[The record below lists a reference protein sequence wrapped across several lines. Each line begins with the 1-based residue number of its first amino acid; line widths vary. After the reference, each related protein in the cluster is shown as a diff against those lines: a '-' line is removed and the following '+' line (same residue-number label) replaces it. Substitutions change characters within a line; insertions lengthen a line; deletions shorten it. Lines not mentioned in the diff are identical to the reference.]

1 MPFIT
6 EEIWSNLRQKITFPQ
21 VIDSEFLMTARF
33 PVADNSFLNDKAEKQ
48 FELTMDVITALRT
61 IRAENN
67 VPPDKQGNAVII
79 PSDSDSTEV
88 LRSQL
93 KLINQ
98 FARLTETIIDQ
109 NATKPSFS
117 GSSVVRGTSVY
128 LSLEGLI
135 DIKVEIE
142 RLTKEISR
150 VSNLISGARAR
161 LENQNFISRAPEDV
175 IAKEREKLQGLEEN
189 LEKLEK
195 NLQMMQKSDAV

>member
-6 EEIWSNLRQKITFPQ
+6 EEIWSNLRQKVVFPE
-21 VIDSEFLMTARF
+21 VIDSEFIMTARF
-33 PVADNSFLNDKAEKQ
+33 PIVDTSLQNDQAEAQ
-48 FELTMDVITALRT
+48 FGLTMDVITALRT
-61 IRAENN
+61 IRSENN

-79 PSDSDSTEV
+79 PTDSNSTEV
-88 LRSQL
+88 LESQI

-98 FARLTETIIDQ
+98 FAKLTETIVDQ
-109 NATKPSFS
+109 DAKKPSFA
-117 GSSVVRGTSVY
+117 GSSVVRGTTVY

-150 VSNLISGARAR
+150 VSSLIKGTKAR
-161 LENQNFISRAPEDV
+161 LENQNFVSRAPEDV
-175 IAKEREKLQGLEEN
+175 INKEREKLQGLEEN